1 MSTFAPP
8 SSQLTDTA
16 SSVQTES
23 AHILNAALFWTAA
36 VVAARRILY
45 SPTFLPAS
53 RTSLIF
59 HFSVFRTELSF
70 FFFFFKS
77 SINSSALVWCSFVS
91 ILLYVC
97 VYVCVFFFFSVCVH
111 VAGCVAPSVCVWQG
125 ECMSDRTAPCVTVLL
140 SAPASTKTT
149 HSASCSSP
157 GLTPGRLRISSL
169 DLSGAECLLWRR
181 WMQCQPVFEPGPQDF

>member
-8 SSQLTDTA
+8 SSQLADTA

-45 SPTFLPAS
+45 SLTFLPAS

-97 VYVCVFFFFSVCVH
+97 VYVCVCFSSSVCVFM
-111 VAGCVAPSVCVWQG
+111 WQG
-125 ECMSDRTAPCVTVLL
+125 VSLLQCVCGRVNVCLTGQLHVLL
-140 SAPASTKTT
+140 SSSAPPPALKQHTL
-149 HSASCSSP
+149 P
-157 GLTPGRLRISSL
+157 
-169 DLSGAECLLWRR
+169 
-181 WMQCQPVFEPGPQDF
+181 PVLPLG